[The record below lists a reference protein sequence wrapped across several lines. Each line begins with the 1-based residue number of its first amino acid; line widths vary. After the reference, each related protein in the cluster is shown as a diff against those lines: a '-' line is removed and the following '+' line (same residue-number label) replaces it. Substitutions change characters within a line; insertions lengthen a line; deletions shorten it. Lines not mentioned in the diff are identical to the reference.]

1 MPLVSLRLILPSGC
15 LIFSGSF
22 LWGSNTSLGASEIT
36 SFYRV
41 FYAAGLLS
49 KIDTSQR
56 PLRSIFPTKQYYF
69 RVDLT

>member
-1 MPLVSLRLILPSGC
+1 MPLVSLRLSLSAGC
-15 LIFSGSF
+15 LILSGSF
-22 LWGSNTSLGASEIT
+22 LWGSNTSPGAFEIT

-49 KIDTSQR
+49 KIGTSQR
-56 PLRSIFPTKQYYF
+56 PLKSISPTKQYYF